1 MDYPE
6 DLTGKKI
13 QYIMDVYDG
22 KWIYVGTHETIA
34 RELISKIDPENIDI
48 WALAAAI
55 HEVEVGDILTQ
66 SNWVLFL
73 IVVQISYGYDDL
85 QLEFRFDSID
95 FAHPRLRPGS
105 YSGGRRSNT
114 TAKAEPFDNN
124 GSSLLPMTLFV
135 CWLQPELWC
144 RCRLWLGQVRGG
156 GVSAFRF
163 N

>member
-66 SNWVLFL
+66 SN
-73 IVVQISYGYDDL
+73 
-85 QLEFRFDSID
+85 
-95 FAHPRLRPGS
+95 
-105 YSGGRRSNT
+105 
-114 TAKAEPFDNN
+114 
-124 GSSLLPMTLFV
+124 
-135 CWLQPELWC
+135 
-144 RCRLWLGQVRGG
+144 
-156 GVSAFRF
+156 
-163 N
+163 